1 MSAPSISLESRPS
14 PRLFFD
20 AAGHLALWP
29 ALYAGSVLCCFLQ
42 LAGLWRGELADFI
55 AVASVIGT
63 AMGAYLIDRV
73 KLLPQL
79 MDPSDRAARPRR
91 YAFLDRYDTLARL
104 LAVASLTTG
113 AMLAAQ
119 LNRWAPLLVLFSIV
133 GITLYAPHPRRQR
146 PRLKDLLLVKNLYT
160 AGSLVAFATI
170 VSVLTWLPGYRPI
183 GWLQLLRLPAM
194 LWTVPVLLMQVLLD
208 TILCDVDDEHADRK
222 FQTQTFVSRFGKTRA
237 IQYATIA
244 ELLLACV
251 IPLLPFAPIARVAW
265 SISIITGTILSLRA
279 EPKFL
284 KDFVDLRFPIAAL
297 IISLILAF
305 H

>member
-1 MSAPSISLESRPS
+1 L
-14 PRLFFD
+14 LFD

-29 ALYAGSVLCCFLQ
+29 ALYAGAVLCCFLQ
-42 LAGLWRGELADFI
+42 LAGLWRGGLPDFI
-55 AVASVIGT
+55 AVGSVVCT
-63 AMGAYLIDRV
+63 AMGTYLIDRV

-79 MDPSDRAARPRR
+79 ADPSDRLARPRR

-104 LAVASLTTG
+104 LSVASLTTG

-119 LNRWAPLLVLFSIV
+119 LNRWAPLLVLLSII

-146 PRLKDLLLVKNLYT
+146 PRLKDVLLIKNLYT
-160 AGSLVAFATI
+160 AAGLVAFATI

-183 GWLQLLRLPAM
+183 GWLHLLKAPAM
-194 LWTVPVLLMQVLLD
+194 LWAVPILLIQVLLD

-222 FQTQTFVSRFGKTRA
+222 FQTQTLVSRFGKTRA
-237 IQYATIA
+237 IRYATIA
-244 ELLLACV
+244 ELLLACA

-265 SISIITGTILSLRA
+265 SGSIIAGTILSLRA

-284 KDFVDLRFPIAAL
+284 KDFVDLRFPVAAL
-297 IISLILAF
+297 IITLILAF
-305 H
+305 R